1 VIRGVHHINLL
12 VGNLEEAMQQYQ
24 QQLGVVGFEVAELP
38 GRGVRTARFMA
49 GDTTIVL
56 VEPVAE
62 GEPMRQLQSHGEG
75 LFLLSFEVDDL
86 DAAGERVVA
95 GGGQLVGEPR
105 LGLEGWRVMD
115 IDARW
120 ISGGQLQLTQVKK

>member
-1 VIRGVHHINLL
+1 
-12 VGNLEEAMQQYQ
+12 
-24 QQLGVVGFEVAELP
+24 
-38 GRGVRTARFMA
+38 
-49 GDTTIVL
+49 
-56 VEPVAE
+56 
-62 GEPMRQLQSHGEG
+62 MRQLQSHGEG